1 LRLVLHDGKQIWSA
15 IAFRQGYRANKLS
28 LAQQIDVVYMLEFN
42 NWNGERR
49 MQLEIK
55 DLRPSEGREA

>member
-1 LRLVLHDGKQIWSA
+1 
-15 IAFRQGYRANKLS
+15 LS